1 MEVASVKD
9 VERLADDLEGLVGEL
24 RKELKNGT
32 DFERLMQIADE
43 ISDHPDNPAQTFSS
57 VNDALMARLGDLGGT
72 KRSASSSS
80 SSSTKSRSS
89 SS

>member
-9 VERLADDLEGLVGEL
+9 VDRLADDLEGLVGEL
-24 RKELKNGT
+24 RTELKNGS
-32 DFERLMQIADE
+32 DIERLKQIADE
-43 ISDHPDNPAQTFSS
+43 ISEHPDNAAQTFSS

-80 SSSTKSRSS
+80 STKSRSS